1 MIHIN
6 VEIDSEFISVDKNIC
21 REIVRT
27 IFIEKDIHN
36 TDITVI
42 FGEDEL
48 LTTLKKEYFGK
59 DQLTDVISFRLN
71 DKSEQD
77 IEGEIY
83 ISLTRAKENAL
94 QFEEPFEKEIAR
106 LIIHGSLHLIG
117 YTDETLIT
125 KREMTRMENQYLH
138 NRIWKNILPSKKE
151 LINEK
156 E

>member
-1 MIHIN
+1 MINATIKFQIQEKITIN
-6 VEIDSEFISVDKNIC
+6 DEWIITVWKKILSDKNILNGV
-21 REIVRT
+21 IT
-27 IFIEKDIHN
+27 IIMS
-36 TDITVI
+36 
-42 FGEDEL
+42 EDEML
-48 LTTLKKEYFGK
+48 RKFKLNFFNQ
-59 DQLTDVISFRLN
+59 DVLTDVIAFNLE
-71 DKSEQD
+71 DKGEP

-138 NRIWKNILPSKKE
+138 NRIWKNIFPSKKE